1 MKGYLMKRI
10 VFALAVFAASMATAA
25 AQDLLPGPPFASE
38 AVAPKDTGKV
48 MPVAKMPAKPMKIA
62 VLSLG
67 DNFWLTVKVGI
78 DRARELLAEK
88 NCQVD
93 WIVPGEKH
101 TTDVFGQAIE
111 SCIVQQY
118 DAIAVVAGDSG
129 MVPYIN
135 RAVEA
140 GIPVATFNSETDE
153 ENKRFFY
160 VGGDSYLMGQTAAD
174 YIIEATGGK
183 GKIGILTGFF
193 AVEAHELRRKGFED
207 RIAAKA
213 PGMEIVN
220 RVETMDKN
228 ELGHSLTQ
236 DIITAHPDLAA
247 LYVIAAGQFGAC
259 RAIDEAG
266 LGGKVTVVAY
276 DMHEDMIE
284 YIESGTLSCAI
295 GQDPVAQGRDP
306 AIRLYNYLV
315 GGVVPPAGKL
325 ICPMP
330 FITKENAHKHWPP
343 QIDED

>member
-1 MKGYLMKRI
+1 MRKNTLPFIAMA
-10 VFALAVFAASMATAA
+10 VLLAFSAAIAA
-25 AQDLLPGPPFASE
+25 KDLPPGPAFDSE
-38 AVAPKDTGKV
+38 VVGLKDTGKI
-48 MPVAKMPAKPMKIA
+48 MPIAQMPEKPMKIA

-78 DRARELLAEK
+78 DRAKELLAEK

-135 RAVEA
+135 RAVDA

-153 ENKRFFY
+153 ENKRLFY

-207 RIAAKA
+207 RMAEKA
-213 PGMEIVN
+213 PGMEIVA
-220 RVETMDKN
+220 RVETLDKN

-236 DIITAHPDLAA
+236 DIVTAHPDIAA

-259 RAIDEAG
+259 RAVDEAG
-266 LGGKVTVVAY
+266 LGNKITVVAY
-276 DMHEDMIE
+276 DMHEDMVE
-284 YIESGTLSCAI
+284 YIMSGILSCAI

-315 GGVVPPAGKL
+315 GGIVPPAGKL

-330 FITKENAHKHWPP
+330 FITKENARKHWPP
-343 QIDED
+343 QIDEE